1 MNNEKETEKICNVLN
16 GIITYGIDEQ
26 VCGTRWK
33 KSQVGNSSIAKVLI
47 NKGYGNVKQ
56 AVKEFAE
63 RLKINISKRLKDNIG
78 TKYPQSTVQSFH
90 DKAQRAVD
98 VTITKFYGADE

>member
-63 RLKINISKRLKDNIG
+63 KLKEKMELNGYRSLLHNRIIDNL
-78 TKYPQSTVQSFH
+78 
-90 DKAQRAVD
+90 
-98 VTITKFYGADE
+98 ITELYGADE

>member
-63 RLKINISKRLKDNIG
+63 KLKEKMELNGYRSLLHNRIIDNL
-78 TKYPQSTVQSFH
+78 
-90 DKAQRAVD
+90 
-98 VTITKFYGADE
+98 ITELYGANE